1 VDFSHVL
8 KKRRAASS
16 RGFTL
21 IEMMVVVVIIGILAA
36 ISLPQM
42 VQRMRNRR
50 GGQAVQTV
58 AMIYRNARLRALGR
72 GFAVDVR
79 YVAGNGANTGFFVR
93 ETLPMYV
100 VNGVGD
106 CTPHLPLTCSNTNWV
121 NPLAT
126 QLVEAFNADV
136 YASATSQVKDATSN
150 QVVPYL
156 EICFSSH
163 GRTYSRTAAGDALLP
178 TTDMY
183 SVSLSGGNL
192 GTTAAD
198 AASQGR
204 YVVEILPNGMA
215 RAAL

>member
-1 VDFSHVL
+1 VDFSHLL
-8 KKRRAASS
+8 KKRRAAQN

-21 IEMMVVVVIIGILAA
+21 IELMVVVVIIGILAA

-58 AMIYRNARLRALGR
+58 ALMYRNARLRAMGR
-72 GFAVDVR
+72 GFAVNVT
-79 YVAGNGANTGFFVR
+79 YIAGNGAGTGFFVR
-93 ETLPMYV
+93 ETLPM
-100 VNGVGD
+100 NGVAN
-106 CTPHLPLTCSNTNWV
+106 CTPHLPLTCTTTNWV
-121 NPLAT
+121 NPLST

-136 YASATSQVKDATSN
+136 YASATSQVSDATTN
-150 QVVPYL
+150 QAAPYL
-156 EICFSSH
+156 DICFSPH
-163 GRTYSRTAAGDALLP
+163 GRTYSRTAVGNPLQP

-192 GTTAAD
+192 ATTTTD

>member
-1 VDFSHVL
+1 MDFSHLL

-36 ISLPQM
+36 ISLPQI

-58 AMIYRNARLRALGR
+58 AMIYRTARLRALGR
-72 GFAVDVR
+72 GFAVDVQ
-79 YVAGNGANTGFFVR
+79 YIAGNGFNTGFFVR
-93 ETLPMYV
+93 ETLPM
-100 VNGVGD
+100 NGLAN
-106 CTPHLPLTCSNTNWV
+106 CTPHLPLTCTNTNWV

-126 QLVEAFNADV
+126 QQVDAFNADV
-136 YASATSQVKDATSN
+136 YASATSQVKDATTN
-150 QVVPYL
+150 QAVTYL
-156 EICFSSH
+156 DICFSSH
-163 GRTYSRTAAGDALLP
+163 GRTYARTAVGDPLLP
-178 TTDMY
+178 TTDLY

-192 GTTAAD
+192 ATTASD

-204 YVVEILPNGMA
+204 YIVEILPNGMA